1 MTKQS
6 KTVPLNQRKENEPL
20 VRKVK
25 RLENDIDMLFDTLNK
40 ITEVMKAILEQ
51 AATNKE
57 QLVSI
62 QNNVNELLLNLEEKI
77 HEEVKE

>member
-1 MTKQS
+1 M
-6 KTVPLNQRKENEPL
+6 EL

-77 HEEVKE
+77 HEEK

>member
-1 MTKQS
+1 
-6 KTVPLNQRKENEPL
+6 
-20 VRKVK
+20 
-25 RLENDIDMLFDTLNK
+25 MLFDTLNK